1 MTEEQ
6 EILRDLDGDFMLLQ
20 IFQEAENI
28 LSKIY
33 LDCSL
38 NFEKLLCYQYN
49 NKPLSFLVPKME
61 NCYLLESRWGCALM
75 FSAIPFED
83 FFFLFFSILLEHSVL
98 FVSENLC
105 LLTSTLYVNSII
117 KLF

>member
-20 IFQEAENI
+20 IFQEAETI

-33 LDCSL
+33 LDSSL

-49 NKPLSFLVPKME
+49 SKPLSFLVPKME
-61 NCYLLESRWGCALM
+61 NCYLLESKWGSALT
-75 FSAIPFED
+75 FSTIPFED
-83 FFFLFFSILLEHSVL
+83 FLFLFFGILLEHSIL
-98 FVSENLC
+98 FLSENLC
-105 LLTSTLYVNSII
+105 LLTSTV
-117 KLF
+117 